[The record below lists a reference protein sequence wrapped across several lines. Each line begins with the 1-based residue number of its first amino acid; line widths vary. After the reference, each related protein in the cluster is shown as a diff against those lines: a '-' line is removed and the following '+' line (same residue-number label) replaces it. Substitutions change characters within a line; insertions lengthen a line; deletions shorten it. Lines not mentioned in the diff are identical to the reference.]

1 MDRARTLKPNHLWCS
16 PEKWFHCSA
25 LLLSVETELVLCTS
39 QDCRGLKWRS
49 VWKPSWKWS
58 ALHRFLP
65 VLFLL
70 PPLCLEELCWHFSFL
85 SCISGYSHRDHEMA
99 QALGSTKKSWRG
111 NKGALLGGVGEAIS
125 DGRHMQG
132 RQGDHMQISGKPQ
145 QPRVPPV
152 RTEDQHQLEWRGLE
166 STAEL
171 HTNVPND
178 HRAKS
183 VLSTELYT

>member
-99 QALGSTKKSWRG
+99 QAPGSTKKSWRG

-132 RQGDHMQISGKPQ
+132 HQGDHMQISGKPQ